1 MFHLTLIGFCLL
13 LGTFSTGKRMRNR
26 GSKSE
31 ECGTTHDDKCWYSN
45 GTVGGV
51 RNGFSWVPALYWLL
65 DLGLCHQNSRRN
77 VPGKQHPQ
85 LAFQSI
91 LAMFLR
97 WSSWLGEKNK
107 PLDSPSPRIP
117 HSLWPP
123 LFNANRQ
130 QMFELFAQLCQSFQV
145 FAAFC
150 LVSPSIECLEKCLQH
165 LSPAANVVLVAN
177 YSREERHNIPLGEP
191 PAAINSLSRRIQQW
205 LHLQIGLSLQFA

>member
-117 HSLWPP
+117 HSLWSP

-130 QMFELFAQLCQSFQV
+130 QMFELFAQLCHKMPKKVHFHILILSAQKSDHDSAYLGPKSLRNVSIINCIQLQ
-145 FAAFC
+145 
-150 LVSPSIECLEKCLQH
+150 LVPWSPSNPKSADAQ
-165 LSPAANVVLVAN
+165 
-177 YSREERHNIPLGEP
+177 
-191 PAAINSLSRRIQQW
+191 IN
-205 LHLQIGLSLQFA
+205 

>member
-107 PLDSPSPRIP
+107 LLDSPSFLESPILCDLLYSTQTGSRCLNCLRNFVKA
-117 HSLWPP
+117 SKSSPP
-123 LFNANRQ
+123 SVWCLLQLNVLKNVYNTCQQQ
-130 QMFELFAQLCQSFQV
+130 QMSC
-145 FAAFC
+145 
-150 LVSPSIECLEKCLQH
+150 
-165 LSPAANVVLVAN
+165 
-177 YSREERHNIPLGEP
+177 
-191 PAAINSLSRRIQQW
+191 
-205 LHLQIGLSLQFA
+205 